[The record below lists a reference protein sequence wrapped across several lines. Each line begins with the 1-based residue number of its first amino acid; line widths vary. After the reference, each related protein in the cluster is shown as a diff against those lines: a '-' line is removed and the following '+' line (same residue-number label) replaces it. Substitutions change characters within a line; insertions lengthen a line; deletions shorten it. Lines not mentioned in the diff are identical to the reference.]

1 MEIIQ
6 HPTDELLVAEFMSG
20 NDKAFDVLL
29 QRHKDKLY
37 TYILYIVKNNDLA
50 DDVFQETFVKAIM
63 QMRQGKYEHNGKFGA
78 WIMRIAHNLLV
89 LVGTVSI
96 EKNEMLSKLLQREGI
111 AHNLL
116 IDVFRTEKSN
126 QFIYDEEAEKAWMDQ
141 AARST
146 NSFENEE
153 SEEVM
158 FKKLQIMI
166 NQLPVNQREVVNM
179 YYYQDMSFKEIA
191 AATSVSINTA
201 LGRMHYAMN
210 NLRKMAEKNR
220 LQQ

>member
-63 QMRQGKYEHNGKFGA
+63 QMRQGKYEHKGKFGA
-78 WIMRIAHNLLV
+78 WIMRI
-89 LVGTVSI
+89 T
-96 EKNEMLSKLLQREGI
+96 
-111 AHNLL
+111 HNLL

-126 QFIYDEEAEKAWMDQ
+126 QFVYDEEAEKAWMDQ
-141 AARST
+141 AARNT
-146 NSFENEE
+146 DSFENEE

-158 FKKLQIMI
+158 FKKLHIMI

>member
-78 WIMRIAHNLLV
+78 WIMH
-89 LVGTVSI
+89 
-96 EKNEMLSKLLQREGI
+96 I

-126 QFIYDEEAEKAWMDQ
+126 QFIYDEEAEKAWMDK

-158 FKKLQIMI
+158 FKKLHIMI

-191 AATSVSINTA
+191 AATSVSNNTA

>member
-6 HPTDELLVAEFMSG
+6 RPTDELLVAKFMSG

-78 WIMRIAHNLLV
+78 WIMR
-89 LVGTVSI
+89 
-96 EKNEMLSKLLQREGI
+96 I

>member
-1 MEIIQ
+1 MEIIK
-6 HPTDELLVAEFMSG
+6 HPTDVLLVAEFMSG

-78 WIMRIAHNLLV
+78 WIMR
-89 LVGTVSI
+89 
-96 EKNEMLSKLLQREGI
+96 I

>member
-6 HPTDELLVAEFMSG
+6 HPTDELLLAEFMSG

-78 WIMRIAHNLLV
+78 WIMR
-89 LVGTVSI
+89 
-96 EKNEMLSKLLQREGI
+96 I

>member
-63 QMRQGKYEHNGKFGA
+63 QMRQGKYEHNGKFSA
-78 WIMRIAHNLLV
+78 WIMR
-89 LVGTVSI
+89 
-96 EKNEMLSKLLQREGI
+96 I

-126 QFIYDEEAEKAWMDQ
+126 QFVYDEEAEKAWMDQ
-141 AARST
+141 AARNT
-146 NSFENEE
+146 DSFENEE